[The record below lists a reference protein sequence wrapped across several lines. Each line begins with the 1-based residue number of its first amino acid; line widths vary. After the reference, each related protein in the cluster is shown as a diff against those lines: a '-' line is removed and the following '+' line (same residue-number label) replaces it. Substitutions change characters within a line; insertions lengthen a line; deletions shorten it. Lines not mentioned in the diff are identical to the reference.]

1 VPPVTPDARDSEIAA
16 APTPAEIAAK
26 ATGRLEAFSDGVF
39 AIAITLL
46 ILDVHVPRHAADSST
61 GSHLLAGLIDL
72 WPSLLAYFMSFAII
86 LVMWINHHRI
96 FTIVR
101 RTDHPIFY
109 WNGLLLLLVTFVPF
123 PTALLAEYIRFG
135 TAEDFALAAEVYSGT
150 GFLIAL
156 AFNALWRHAVDDG
169 RLLTPGHR
177 EQEVRD
183 MTQQYRWGPISYLL
197 AFIAAFFSP
206 WTSVGICLALAVFFA
221 FSGLFER

>member
-1 VPPVTPDARDSEIAA
+1 MAVTADPHPADAA
-16 APTPAEIAAK
+16 AAAEVTEN

-46 ILDVHVPRHAADSST
+46 ILDVHVPRHPADPATPSR
-61 GSHLLAGLIDL
+61 LLAELIDL

-135 TAEDFALAAEVYSGT
+135 TPVDFRLAAEVYSGN

-156 AFNALWRHAVDDG
+156 AFNALWHHAVDGG
-169 RLLTPGHR
+169 RLLIPGHR

-183 MTQQYRWGPISYLL
+183 MTKQYRWGPASYLA

-221 FSGLFER
+221 FAGLFER

>member
-1 VPPVTPDARDSEIAA
+1 VTADPRPADAA
-16 APTPAEIAAK
+16 AAAAAEVTEK

-46 ILDVHVPRHAADSST
+46 ILDVHVPRHPADPAT
-61 GSHLLAGLIDL
+61 APPLLDELLDL

-123 PTALLAEYIRFG
+123 PTALLAEYIRYG
-135 TAEDFALAAEVYSGT
+135 TPEDFRLAAKVYAGH

-156 AFNALWRHAVDDG
+156 AFNKLWHHAVDGG
-169 RLLTPGHR
+169 RLLIPGHR

-183 MTQQYRWGPISYLL
+183 MTKQYRWGPLSYFA
-197 AFIAAFFSP
+197 AFVAAFFSP

-221 FSGLFER
+221 FAGLFER